1 MVRAPALGAR
11 VRGGGPGAA
20 LPHRGTGGRAGPLTA
35 STNGGVR
42 HPSRPFR
49 VGERGSNALCVIT
62 SVTSWRLGR
71 LRQPPYYVSLRTIG
85 EHFGTGGPRGCNGRP
100 VTAPPVRRTPRPTG
114 RTSGPGCDVLVVG
127 CGNPMRGDDG
137 VGPALVRHL
146 WARGVPDGA
155 RLVDGGTAGTD
166 LAFRMREADR
176 VVIVDAGAVG
186 TTPGTVYR
194 VPTAM
199 LDDLPP
205 LQGLHTR
212 SFRWDHAVA
221 FARWALADACP
232 DDITVF
238 LVEAEN
244 VAMGAD
250 LSPSVVTAV
259 DEVVTIVERDYLAPL
274 RDGVGR

>member
-1 MVRAPALGAR
+1 
-11 VRGGGPGAA
+11 
-20 LPHRGTGGRAGPLTA
+20 
-35 STNGGVR
+35 
-42 HPSRPFR
+42 
-49 VGERGSNALCVIT
+49 
-62 SVTSWRLGR
+62 
-71 LRQPPYYVSLRTIG
+71 
-85 EHFGTGGPRGCNGRP
+85 
-100 VTAPPVRRTPRPTG
+100 
-114 RTSGPGCDVLVVG
+114 
-127 CGNPMRGDDG
+127 MRGDDG